1 MGDLNDK
8 QGGLQHM
15 GGKTRTSKARLPI
28 PTVQTARAL
37 VRLYG
42 RLKGELSKASV
53 GEGVLI
59 PVDDVKLHM
68 SRIIGLM
75 PLLGIDFDPEA
86 VTTVKTRVQVGPLK
100 WGNLRNGTL
109 TILRHRVDWMTYRE
123 IADAL
128 LARNRKTETLNVALM
143 SKFVQK
149 VREALFFQM
158 KAGTVERELEIAV
171 GVSDQHQR
179 FRLSRTKF
187 RQQSTLGTDPMAA

>member
-1 MGDLNDK
+1 
-8 QGGLQHM
+8 M

-42 RLKGELSKASV
+42 RLKGELSKAGA
-53 GEGVLI
+53 GEEVLI

-100 WGNLRNGTL
+100 WGNLRSGTL
-109 TILRHRVDWMTYRE
+109 TILRHRGDWMTYRQITE
-123 IADAL
+123 AL
-128 LARNRKTETLNVALM
+128 LARNRKAKALDVALM
-143 SKFVQK
+143 SSAAVP
-149 VREALFFQM
+149 
-158 KAGTVERELEIAV
+158 IAA
-171 GVSDQHQR
+171 SS
-179 FRLSRTKF
+179 RLST
-187 RQQSTLGTDPMAA
+187 